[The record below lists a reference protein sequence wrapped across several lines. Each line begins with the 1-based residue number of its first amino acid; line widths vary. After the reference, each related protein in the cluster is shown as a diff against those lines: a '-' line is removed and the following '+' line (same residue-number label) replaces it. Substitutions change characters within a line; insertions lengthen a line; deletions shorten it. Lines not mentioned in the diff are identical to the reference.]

1 MGGDYSSRNGF
12 GSPVHPHD
20 LDALLPE
27 LEGKRIDST
36 TASRISGDN
45 VLDKGTTRE
54 FQLVWILD
62 ILSCFRPVIL
72 GPRGGCVVCAR
83 TLFFFFTEDSV
94 FANRLPSFNVPLL
107 SLKG

>member
-12 GSPVHPHD
+12 GSPVHPHG

-45 VLDKGTTRE
+45 FLDKGTRE
-54 FQLVWILD
+54 FQCGSLTFCHAFALSSLVRVEDVW
-62 ILSCFRPVIL
+62 FV
-72 GPRGGCVVCAR
+72 RGRC
-83 TLFFFFTEDSV
+83 FFFYRRFGIC
-94 FANRLPSFNVPLL
+94 R
-107 SLKG
+107 